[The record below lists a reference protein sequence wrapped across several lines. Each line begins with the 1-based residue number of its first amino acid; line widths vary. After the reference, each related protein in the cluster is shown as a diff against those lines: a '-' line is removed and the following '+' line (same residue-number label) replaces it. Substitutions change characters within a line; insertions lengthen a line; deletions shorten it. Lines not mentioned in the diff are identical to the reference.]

1 MNRTYKGLRT
11 ISHKS
16 SSRHIV
22 DEKNKRRYCV
32 VMVND
37 TILPSAV
44 IDPSKD
50 PKDDGKIYDWGYFG
64 IYSYNLA
71 FSILRDY
78 FDNEPDF
85 GKGFIIPDRIIMQF
99 MIEEIVPL
107 TDACWNFTDEYVTEC
122 LFKYLT
128 ETKEVE
134 YEN

>member
-11 ISHKS
+11 ISYKS
-16 SSRHIV
+16 SLRHIM

-32 VMVND
+32 VTVND
-37 TILPSAV
+37 SILPSVV

-50 PKDDGKIYDWGYFG
+50 PKDDGKTYDWGYFG

-85 GKGFIIPDRIIMQF
+85 GKEFDIPDRITMQF
-99 MIEEIVPL
+99 MREEIVPL
-107 TDACWNFTDEYVTEC
+107 TDTRWKFTDEHVTEC

-128 ETKEVE
+128 KKKEVE

>member
-11 ISHKS
+11 ISHKP
-16 SSRHIV
+16 SSRLIV

-37 TILPSAV
+37 SILPSV
-44 IDPSKD
+44 IIDPSKD

-85 GKGFIIPDRIIMQF
+85 GVGFDIPDRLTMMF
-99 MIEEIVPL
+99 MRGEIVPL
-107 TDACWNFTDEYVTEC
+107 TSVRWEFTDEDI
-122 LFKYLT
+122 
-128 ETKEVE
+128 TKRL
-134 YEN
+134 